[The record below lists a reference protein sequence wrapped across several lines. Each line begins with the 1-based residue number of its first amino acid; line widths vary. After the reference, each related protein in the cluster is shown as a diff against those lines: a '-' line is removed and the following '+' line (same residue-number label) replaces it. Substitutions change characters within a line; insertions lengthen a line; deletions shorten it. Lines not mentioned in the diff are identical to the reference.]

1 MSGRWPSP
9 SPSPIAVTTERA
21 AAPPIDP
28 AWVAA
33 NLPDRSSR
41 AHKGTFGRLLV
52 VGGSL
57 EYAGAP
63 ILVGLGAARAGA
75 GLVGI
80 AAPAAVAE
88 RLLGRIPELISVPLP
103 EEAAGLTSPAGWR
116 RVTAELATYDAAV
129 IGPGLGRHPSTLRR
143 TRTLLADLR
152 GPAVVDA
159 DGLNALAEQDRWWK
173 LLNASLVLTPHPGE
187 FASLSG
193 RGTSPL
199 PDETAARVAAAAEA
213 AETWNQVVVLKGAET
228 VVAAPDGA
236 LVRST
241 VATPALA
248 TAGSGDVLAGTI
260 GALLAAGSATWE
272 AAVCGVAAHAAAGVI
287 AERRIGR
294 SGTMASDIASFLP
307 AAFEALRSGQSV

>member
-1 MSGRWPSP
+1 M
-9 SPSPIAVTTERA
+9 TERVA
-21 AAPPIDP
+21 AAPIDP
-28 AWVAA
+28 GWVAA
-33 NLPDRSSR
+33 NLPDRSPR

-63 ILVGLGAARAGA
+63 LLVGLGAARSGA
-75 GLVGI
+75 GLIAI
-80 AAPAAVAE
+80 AAPESVAQ
-88 RLLGRIPELISVPLP
+88 RLLGRIPELIALPLQ

-116 RVTAELATYDAAV
+116 RVTGELATYDAAV

-143 TRTLLADLR
+143 TRALLADVR
-152 GPAVVDA
+152 APAVVDA

-173 LLNASLVLTPHPGE
+173 PLSAPLVLTPHPGE
-187 FASLSG
+187 FAALSG
-193 RGTSPL
+193 RNTTPL
-199 PDETAARVAAAAEA
+199 PDDHDARATAALEA
-213 AETWNQVVVLKGAET
+213 ASGWGQVVVLKGAET
-228 VVAAPDGA
+228 IVASPDGG
-236 LVRST
+236 LLRST

-260 GALLAAGSATWE
+260 GALLAAGSGPWE
-272 AAVCGVAAHAAAGVI
+272 AAVCGVAAHATAGLI

-307 AAFEALRSGQSV
+307 AAFEALRTGQSV

>member
-1 MSGRWPSP
+1 M
-9 SPSPIAVTTERA
+9 TEHAPA
-21 AAPPIDP
+21 APIDP
-28 AWVAA
+28 DWVAA
-33 NLPDRSSR
+33 NLPERSPR
-41 AHKGTFGRLLV
+41 AHKGTFGRILV

-63 ILVGLGAARAGA
+63 LLVGLGAARAGA
-75 GLVGI
+75 GLVAI
-80 AAPAAVAE
+80 AAPESVAE
-88 RLLGRIPELISVPLP
+88 HLLGRIPELIAIPLQ

-116 RVTAELATYDAAV
+116 RVTGELATYDAAV

-143 TRTLLADLR
+143 TRALLGDVR

-173 LLNASLVLTPHPGE
+173 PLSAPLVLTPHPGE
-187 FASLSG
+187 FAALSG
-193 RGTSPL
+193 RRATPL
-199 PDETAARVAAAAEA
+199 PDDADARVAAATA
-213 AETWNQVVVLKGAET
+213 AAGEWGQVVVLKGAET
-228 VVAAPDGA
+228 VIASPDGTV
-236 LVRST
+236 VRSI

-260 GALLAAGSATWE
+260 GALLAAGAGPWE

-307 AAFEALRSGQSV
+307 AAFEALRSGQPA